1 MRFIALTLGLFLGAC
16 AGEPQVRLDDTV
28 GLLRDEL
35 FAPIP
40 ANFARGDIFATDEAM
55 RHYLKFDI
63 ASELRER
70 GTLHGL
76 VDALSRKDALK
87 IDYDAGTTR
96 TAAETFQAR
105 AGNCLSLVIMTAALA
120 RELKLDVEFQRVT
133 VDPVWGRNGNLLIGS
148 DHVNMVLRPGLGT
161 RSSQAWL
168 MQVVVDFLPPKDA
181 ARLPSERISQESV
194 VAMYLNNRAAETLA
208 QGRIDEAYAWAR
220 EAVRKDP
227 GFRPA
232 LNTLGTVYLQHG
244 NLASAQEVFRRILD
258 RHPDN
263 PEALS
268 NLAIALQRSGD
279 TAGAFRLRQRLSLL
293 EPEPPFV
300 FFLQGMQAMNAGDF
314 ARARE
319 LFARE
324 VLRADYNAEFH
335 FWLALADMRTGR
347 EAEAFDQLD
356 LAMRT
361 SITRSDHDRYSA
373 KLDWLRSHVQ

>member
-28 GLLRDEL
+28 GLLHDEL